1 MMPEIFLPSKGLTWI
16 NYKSPDQPKCD
27 CVALRKIN
35 SRAELPQEQAQIR
48 ILYFSLPRSWIFPVC
63 CMSLNLCL
71 PECCLINLFTCLCL
85 HFCLCMSMPQRSSL
99 SLSLNNTENIPCGEN
114 EEYFTEIFNTH
125 RGLSHWLQLT
135 PHSTGNNNKLFC
147 PYTADQLSFSS
158 SAFKLYFSFPACIPI
173 TANSL
178 EASKSRSFESL
189 GCKRGF
195 HWRSKA
201 STVVC
206 HIVLLKSDSADSLIT
221 QWNITLKW
229 PHSVSL
235 TVALRSTESY
245 SVLGKKRYFQ
255 NNASSHQWS
264 FHKVGI

>member
-1 MMPEIFLPSKGLTWI
+1 MRNTSQKSLTLIGDWVTDFSWPHI
-16 NYKSPDQPKCD
+16 
-27 CVALRKIN
+27 
-35 SRAELPQEQAQIR
+35 PQ
-48 ILYFSLPRSWIFPVC
+48 V
-63 CMSLNLCL
+63 
-71 PECCLINLFTCLCL
+71 T
-85 HFCLCMSMPQRSSL
+85 
-99 SLSLNNTENIPCGEN
+99 NNK
-114 EEYFTEIFNTH
+114 
-125 RGLSHWLQLT
+125 
-135 PHSTGNNNKLFC
+135 KLFC
-147 PYTADQLSFSS
+147 PYMADQLSFSS

-173 TANSL
+173 TANSS